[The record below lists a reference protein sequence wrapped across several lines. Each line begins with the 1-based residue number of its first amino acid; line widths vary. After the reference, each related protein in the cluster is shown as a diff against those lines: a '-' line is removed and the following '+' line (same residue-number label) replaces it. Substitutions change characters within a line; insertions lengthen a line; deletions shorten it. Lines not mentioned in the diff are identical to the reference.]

1 MKSTAI
7 NNPFNYSAL
16 TKLVSYGQ
24 RTKVN
29 MNVLNQEARNPG
41 KNFHPVLLQR
51 RRHGVDWGGRVHPT
65 FLKNRFCD
73 SPKFDEKMVGGGG
86 TDTLP
91 REAREIIVQAAFL
104 FFLIEEIS
112 ISTMWLGVNSPN
124 PSRK

>member
-41 KNFHPVLLQR
+41 KNFHPVLLLFPSPLTILT
-51 RRHGVDWGGRVHPT
+51 HT
-65 FLKNRFCD
+65 
-73 SPKFDEKMVGGGG
+73 SPKFSHNVVGV
-86 TDTLP
+86 
-91 REAREIIVQAAFL
+91 IH
-104 FFLIEEIS
+104 
-112 ISTMWLGVNSPN
+112 
-124 PSRK
+124 